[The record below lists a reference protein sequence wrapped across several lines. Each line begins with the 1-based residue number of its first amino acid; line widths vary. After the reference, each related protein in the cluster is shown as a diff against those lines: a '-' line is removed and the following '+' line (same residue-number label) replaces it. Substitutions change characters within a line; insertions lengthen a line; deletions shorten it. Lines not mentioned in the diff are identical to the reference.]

1 MKINLIAALTDDGV
15 IGLENRLPWH
25 LPADLKRFKKLTTGK
40 PILMGRKTWESI
52 GKPLP
57 DRTNIVVSRDES
69 FEAEGAVVARS
80 IVEALAEVEDAEE
93 IFVIGG
99 SELYGQFMSRAD
111 RMYLTYVHA
120 DVEGDTRFPEFNPAD
135 WTEKT
140 RKDFTADDSNAYD
153 HTFVRLDR
161 SKRVGNGHAA

>member
-15 IGLENRLPWH
+15 IGLDNHLPWH

-57 DRTNIVVSRDES
+57 ERTNIVVSRDEN
-69 FEAEGAVVARS
+69 FAAEGAVVARS

-93 IFVIGG
+93 IFIIGG
-99 SELYGQFMSRAD
+99 SELYGQFLCRAD

-120 DVEGDTRFPEFNPAD
+120 DVEGDTRFPEFD
-135 WTEKT
+135 RSEWTEKS
-140 RKDFTADDSNAYD
+140 RKDFHADDSNAYD
-153 HTFVRLDR
+153 HTFIRLER
-161 SKRVGNGHAA
+161 SKKAKHGNAA